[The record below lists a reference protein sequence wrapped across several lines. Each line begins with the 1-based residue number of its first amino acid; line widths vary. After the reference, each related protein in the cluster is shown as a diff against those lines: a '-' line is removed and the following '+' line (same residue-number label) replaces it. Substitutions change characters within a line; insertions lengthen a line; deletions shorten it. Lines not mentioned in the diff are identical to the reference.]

1 MRAYPTWEQ
10 FRAKN
15 AQNKERS
22 FETMCR
28 LLFKA
33 KYGIKESLSYA
44 FNNAGNET
52 APIEIGDE
60 MVGFQAKY
68 FEGGST
74 IDNSQAR
81 QIEHSIQIAHA
92 HYPQQ
97 RKVIVY
103 TTLPFG
109 NPPKGMQMTVRQKEV
124 ENVATACSITIEWI
138 CGDNI
143 LDQVAQNEL
152 VYDLFFNTELNLL
165 HIDECIRRSN
175 ALLVK
180 PIKTKIATLNGE
192 QSIARQDILNQLD
205 GLLAQGK
212 NILLVGESG
221 SGKSAIAKEYYL
233 QHNEGM
239 VAIWIN
245 ASQFDTD
252 DVNTLFCYEESY
264 TLNNILSY
272 YQGVARKIMFIDSAE
287 KLLNIHNKMPLNL
300 LLDKMREDEWQFV
313 FTLRKSALGRFNN
326 VILNLQEVQV
336 EVVTI
341 PLLNDTN
348 LKTFLEKE
356 NILSPANPTLFD
368 RIHNLFYLA
377 RYCEIAN
384 NNPSSIEEFRELVWE
399 EKIRGSEEHD
409 ISVAVSR
416 ENSVLDLVR
425 RVLSEGKYFIRK
437 EGIDA
442 CAVAELICDEII
454 SEDTRIGYSFTHDIY
469 LEWAMLM
476 YMDILWQRSKN
487 MQAIIQELG
496 DNVIANNY
504 FRRWLQEK
512 IEIKSNIIIEI
523 SETAFSEEIDH
534 KWRSAI
540 LTEILRSKNYA
551 NDFFTAYDYKLKEDD
566 CKLGLIVLS
575 ELNVNCQEIVSYL
588 KLQDISY
595 PVMRP
600 IGSGWNCAI
609 NFMDSNYDG
618 LWNINPAL
626 ITSLLRSFARS
637 QGADSNLM
645 RKAGL
650 LALKPHIEI
659 AEIRKNG
666 KDCFYHDDDSPFS
679 LVINYS
685 AYIHEEIKNII
696 NEILANEWVS
706 YNEPYFELTKYIAKA
721 QDISLLHLYIHHPK
735 EVMALWEMYWL
746 ASEKDKKDQIEIIGD
761 SRMYEPECAWG
772 LSHERLL
779 LMYFPVSS
787 MQTGMS
793 EMLMFH
799 PQEAVDFMIQF
810 VDKCAKH
817 FASIRWGSDP
827 IEEIMFTMPDGTQR
841 RKFGN
846 QSIWNIYRATSG
858 YAMPDLMHCI
868 HMALE
873 NYLLEGAEDKERIGE
888 VKNIIGKILDHAECL
903 SLLAVVASIVTSHVN
918 EFFEEAILLT
928 SNLKILRLDL
938 ARCTREIGSSMIEFA
953 YNRNTAML
961 DERRNSNALPH
972 RKKHLENILF
982 EIQVRYEQPQSES
995 DKLKLE
1001 QAYRN
1006 VDSLREQLNQIPEEE
1021 RVLYKFIISR
1031 CDVRAMKREVVDVNG
1046 VQAIQYTPALDEEQS
1061 RLTEKS
1067 KKDNEEMM
1075 VGVTMRMWVTYRM
1088 RGEMDKIKSNP
1099 YEHDPLRALAD
1110 SKKIKKQLEIR
1121 EGELFLL
1128 PGDEYVPSMV
1138 CALMLTDFY
1147 DKISL
1152 EDKVYCEKEV
1162 IEALLDVNKMVNST
1176 MSSFAVCIHAIGTM
1190 INRTHEYDEQYDIIM
1205 RTYAE
1210 LENEIEGKR
1219 CRDTVAHVIAR
1230 CDLWNTRS
1238 ELMRNIVMTYLQEKQ
1253 INHNPNTLTAE
1264 DAETVLCLLA
1274 SYPRDKDMQMYA
1286 KICLE
1291 IMSHSWDEDDKRKE
1305 RYFRTNVYAASTV
1318 AKIILYA
1325 PNKDIPELVA
1335 YYSRYLVKPTH
1346 DTLIMEFIMCT
1357 IMNNLYSKFWIVW
1370 RELYKTIII
1379 ERNHWGYDELL
1390 SNYMLNP
1397 KKYID
1402 WGNDWFN
1409 LKRENLVLYK
1419 NIAQDAGGNPLV
1431 LRNVIAVTNSLARK
1445 YYFERLAIIS
1455 DIVSQHS
1462 QMKLGELKNEI
1473 VLGLQK
1479 IIQRVVQ
1486 EHMEDIRIGTA
1497 IRERLLNVLNFMIA
1511 NGSAYASSIKK
1522 TL

>member
-10 FRAKN
+10 FRMKN
-15 AQNKERS
+15 AQSKERS

-33 KYGIKESLSYA
+33 KYGIEESLSYA

-52 APIEIGDE
+52 DPIEIGDVI
-60 MVGFQAKY
+60 VGFQAKY
-68 FEGGST
+68 FEGGNI

-81 QIEHSIQIAHA
+81 QIEHSIKIAHA
-92 HYPQQ
+92 HYPNQ
-97 RKVIVY
+97 RKMVVY

-109 NPPKGMQMTVRQKEV
+109 NPPIGKLMTVRQNEV
-124 ENVATACSITIEWI
+124 ENVAASCSITIEWI

-152 VYDLFFNTELNLL
+152 IYDLFFNTELNLL
-165 HIDECIRRSN
+165 HIDECIRRTN
-175 ALLVK
+175 ALLVR
-180 PIKTKIATLNGE
+180 PIKNKITTPNGE
-192 QSIARQDILNQLD
+192 NSIARQDILNQLD
-205 GLLAQGK
+205 GLLTQHK
-212 NILLVGESG
+212 NVVMVGESG
-221 SGKSAIAKEYYL
+221 CGKSAIAKDYYL
-233 QHNEGM
+233 QHYEGM
-239 VAIWIN
+239 VAIWVN
-245 ASQFDTD
+245 ASQLDTD

-287 KLLNIHNKMPLNL
+287 KLLSIHNKMPLYL
-300 LLDKMREDEWQFV
+300 LLDKMQEKEWQFV
-313 FTLRKSALGRFNN
+313 FTLRKSLFERFKKI
-326 VILNLQEVQV
+326 ILNSQDVQV
-336 EVVTI
+336 EVLTV
-341 PLLNDTN
+341 PLLNDTS
-348 LKTFLEKE
+348 LTTFLEKG
-356 NILSPANPTLFD
+356 NILTPLNPTLFN

-384 NNPSSIEEFRELVWE
+384 NNPSSIEEFRKLVWE
-399 EKIRGSEEHD
+399 EKIKGGHELD
-409 ISVAVSR
+409 VSVAVSR
-416 ENSVLDLVR
+416 ENSVLDLVK
-425 RVLSEGKYFIRK
+425 RVQSDGKYFIRK

-442 CAVAELICDEII
+442 CAVAELIRDEII
-454 SEDTRIGYSFTHDIY
+454 TEDTRIGYSFTHDIY

-476 YMDILWQRSKN
+476 HMDILWKRSQN
-487 MQAIIQELG
+487 MQAVFQELG
-496 DNVIANNY
+496 DNVIVYNY

-512 IEIKSNIIIEI
+512 IEIESNIVTEI
-523 SETAFSEEIDH
+523 PEIVFSEVIDN
-534 KWRSAI
+534 KWRKVI
-540 LTEILRSKNYA
+540 LTEILRSQNYA
-551 NDFFTAYDYKLKEDD
+551 NVFFTTYDYKLKEDNY
-566 CKLGLIVLS
+566 KWGLIVLS

-588 KLQDISY
+588 KSLDISY

-600 IGSGWNCAI
+600 IGSGWKCAI
-609 NFMDSNYDG
+609 NFIYSNYEK
-618 LWNINPAL
+618 LWKINPAL
-626 ITSLLRSFARS
+626 ITSILKSFARS
-637 QGADSNLM
+637 QKADPELM
-645 RKAGL
+645 HKAGL
-650 LALKPHIEI
+650 LALKPHVEV
-659 AEIRKNG
+659 AEIRKSG
-666 KDCFYHDDDSPFS
+666 QTCFYQDDSPIS
-679 LVINYS
+679 LVINYVG
-685 AYIHEEIKNII
+685 YIHEEIKDII

-706 YNEPYFELTKYIAKA
+706 HREPYFELTKYIAKA
-721 QDISLLHLYIHHPK
+721 QDISLVYLYIHHPK

-746 ASEKDKKDQIEIIGD
+746 ANKKDKKDRLEITG
-761 SRMYEPECAWG
+761 RMYEPEYAWG

-793 EMLMFH
+793 QMLMLH

-817 FASIRWGSDP
+817 FASIRWKEDP
-827 IEEIMFTMPDGTQR
+827 IEEIKFTMPDGTTR

-888 VKNIIGKILDHAECL
+888 VKNIIGKILDYAECL
-903 SLLAVVASIVTSHVN
+903 SLIAVVASIVTSHVN

-938 ARCTREIGSSMIEFA
+938 ARYTREIGSNMIEFA

-961 DERRNSNALPH
+961 DERRKSNALPH
-972 RKKHLENILF
+972 RKKHLENILL

-1006 VDSLREQLNQIPEEE
+1006 VDSLCEQLNQIPEEE

-1031 CDVRAMKREVVDVNG
+1031 CDVRAMKREVVEVNG

-1067 KKDNEEMM
+1067 KRDNEEMM
-1075 VGVTMRMWVTYRM
+1075 FGGTMRMWVTYRM

-1121 EGELFLL
+1121 ERELFLL

-1147 DKISL
+1147 NKISL
-1152 EDKVYCEKEV
+1152 EDKLYCEKEV
-1162 IEALLDVNKMVNST
+1162 IEALLDANKMVDSS
-1176 MSSFAVCIHAIGTM
+1176 MSSFVVCMHALGTM
-1190 INRTHEYDEQYDIIM
+1190 INRTHEYDEQYDMIL

-1210 LENEIEGKR
+1210 LENEMEGKR
-1219 CRDTVAHVIAR
+1219 CRDIVAHVIAQY
-1230 CDLWNTRS
+1230 DLWNTRS
-1238 ELMRNIVMTYLQEKQ
+1238 ELMRNIVMTYRQEKQ

-1274 SYPRDKDMQMYA
+1274 SYPRDKDMQIYA

-1291 IMSHSWDEDDKRKE
+1291 KMSHIWDEDDKRKE
-1305 RYFRTNVYAASTV
+1305 RYFRTSVYAASTV

-1325 PNKDIPELVA
+1325 PNEDIPELVA

-1346 DTLIMEFIMCT
+1346 DTLIMEFIMYT

-1370 RELYKTIII
+1370 RELYQTIVI
-1379 ERNHWGYDELL
+1379 ERDHWGYDEFLN
-1390 SNYMLNP
+1390 NYMLNP
-1397 KKYID
+1397 KKYTD
-1402 WGNDWFN
+1402 WGSDWFE

-1419 NIAQDAGGNPLV
+1419 NIAQDAGGYPLV
-1431 LRNVIAVTNSLARK
+1431 LRNVIAVTNSLAQK
-1445 YYFERLAIIS
+1445 YYFDMLAIIS
-1455 DIVSQHS
+1455 DIVSQHP

-1473 VLGLQK
+1473 VLGLQT
-1479 IIQRVVQ
+1479 ISQRVVQ
-1486 EHMEDIRIGTA
+1486 AHREDIRIGTVVRA
-1497 IRERLLNVLNFMIA
+1497 QLLNVLDFMVA
-1511 NGSAYASSIKK
+1511 NGSAYASNIKR